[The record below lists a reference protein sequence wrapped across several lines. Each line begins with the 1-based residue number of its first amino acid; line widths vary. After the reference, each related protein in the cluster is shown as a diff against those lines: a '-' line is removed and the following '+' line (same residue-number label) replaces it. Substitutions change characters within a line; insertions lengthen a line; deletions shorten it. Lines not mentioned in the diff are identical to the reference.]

1 MNFDEEALVWDK
13 DPKKIER
20 AKIVAKEIVNHIK
33 PNQKLNALEFGC
45 GTGLLSFEL
54 KNDFNRITLADNSE
68 GMINVLLKK
77 IQTTGVE
84 NFDPILVD
92 LQKDDIKISKH
103 DVIYTL
109 MTLHHIPDLNSL
121 LKKFNSIIVENGYLC
136 VADLVKEDGSYHA
149 HENDFNEQNGFER
162 EELTRK
168 LLYNNFKV
176 EYYNVCLVIE
186 KEVDNKVKKYPLF
199 LMICKK
205 KSNLNNI

>member
-1 MNFDEEALVWDK
+1 
-13 DPKKIER
+13 
-20 AKIVAKEIVNHIK
+20 
-33 PNQKLNALEFGC
+33 
-45 GTGLLSFEL
+45 
-54 KNDFNRITLADNSE
+54 
-68 GMINVLLKK
+68 
-77 IQTTGVE
+77 
-84 NFDPILVD
+84 
-92 LQKDDIKISKH
+92 
-103 DVIYTL
+103 
-109 MTLHHIPDLNSL
+109 MTLHHIPDISSF
-121 LKKFNSIIVENGYLC
+121 LKTFNSVITENGYLC
-136 VADLVKEDGSYHA
+136 IADLVKEDGSYHA